1 MMSTF
6 SLRPEYGAPIL
17 MAILV
22 CGFISA
28 QVIPF
33 VFAEEEE
40 QTTITSR
47 TMTVQGK
54 SRQTIFEGMVILTKR
69 DFVMRADH
77 MVVTFRKG
85 AQTGSQQREGGTEGQ
100 VDRIEASGDV
110 VIEKSDG
117 KATCGR
123 ALYYKDEEKL
133 VLRESPVA
141 WQGGTKI
148 EGSQM
153 TMFLKEERS
162 IVEGGSRVVILEGP
176 GP

>member
-6 SLRPEYGAPIL
+6 SLCPDYGQPIL

-22 CGFISA
+22 CGFISV
-28 QVIPF
+28 QTIPV
-33 VFAEEEE
+33 VFAEEKE
-40 QTTITSR
+40 QTTITSQ

-54 SRQTIFEGMVILTKR
+54 SRQTTFEGMVVLTKR
-69 DFVMRADH
+69 DFLMRAEH
-77 MVVTFRKG
+77 MVVTFKKG
-85 AQTGSQQREGGTEGQ
+85 AQAGSRQKEGGTAGQ
-100 VDRIEASGDV
+100 VARIEASGNV

-123 ALYYKDEEKL
+123 ALYYKDEDKL
-133 VLRESPVA
+133 VLLESPVA

-162 IVEGGSRVVILEGP
+162 VVEGGSRVVILEEP

>member
-6 SLRPEYGAPIL
+6 RLRPEYGASTF

-22 CGFISA
+22 CGFISGQA
-28 QVIPF
+28 VPS
-33 VFAEEEE
+33 VFAEEKE
-40 QTTITSR
+40 QTTITSQ
-47 TMTVQGK
+47 TMTIQGK
-54 SRQTIFEGMVILTKR
+54 SRQTTFEGMVVLTKR
-69 DFVMRADH
+69 DFVMRSDH
-77 MVVTFRKG
+77 MVVTFKKG
-85 AQTGSQQREGGTEGQ
+85 AQAGSQQREGGTAGQ
-100 VDRIEASGDV
+100 VDRIEASGKV

-123 ALYYKDEEKL
+123 ALYYRDEDKL
-133 VLRESPVA
+133 VLMESPVA
-141 WQGGTKI
+141 WQGGTKV

-162 IVEGGSRVVILEGP
+162 IVEGGSRVVILEEP

>member
-1 MMSTF
+1 MISTF
-6 SLRPEYGAPIL
+6 RLRPEYRTPTL

-22 CGFISA
+22 CGFVSTQA
-28 QVIPF
+28 VPS
-33 VFAEEEE
+33 VFAEEKE
-40 QTTITSR
+40 QTTITSQR
-47 TMTVQGK
+47 MTIQGK
-54 SRQTIFEGMVILTKR
+54 SRQTTFEGMVVLTKR
-69 DFVMRADH
+69 DFVMRSDH
-77 MVVTFRKG
+77 MVVTFKQG
-85 AQTGSQQREGGTEGQ
+85 AQAGSRQSEGGPAGQ
-100 VDRIEASGDV
+100 VERIEASGNV

-123 ALYYKDEEKL
+123 ARYYRDEDKL
-133 VLRESPVA
+133 VLMESPVA

>member
-6 SLRPEYGAPIL
+6 RLRPEYGSPTL

-28 QVIPF
+28 QAVPA
-33 VFAEEEE
+33 VVAGEKER
-40 QTTITSR
+40 TTITSR

-54 SRQTIFEGMVILTKR
+54 SRQTTFEGTVVFTKR
-69 DFVMRADH
+69 DFVMRAER
-77 MVVTFRKG
+77 MVVTFKKA
-85 AQTGSQQREGGTEGQ
+85 AQAGGRQKEGGTAGQ
-100 VDRIEASGDV
+100 VDRIEASGNV

-123 ALYYKDEEKL
+123 ALYYKDEDKL
-133 VLRESPVA
+133 VLMKSPVA
-141 WQGGTKI
+141 WQGGTRI

-153 TMFLKEERS
+153 TMFLKEARS
-162 IVEGGSRVVILEGP
+162 IVEGGSRVVILEEP
-176 GP
+176 GS